1 MQNYIIKYYLLRK
14 DKSIMTINWNFL
26 GIIATIIGVFITWK
40 TSKNKDT
47 KITQKDRNIITSGNN
62 NINNL
67 GNNNGII
74 SINNRGD
81 ISNHDK

>member
-1 MQNYIIKYYLLRK
+1 
-14 DKSIMTINWNFL
+14 MTINWNFL

-47 KITQKDRNIITSGNN
+47 KISQKDRNIITSGNN